1 MATVAMDTSA
11 LMMPVERGVRV
22 FEELERLLGDS
33 EARSASDSSS
43 AERSSADSRA
53 AEPRDDGG
61 TPRGIECAVPEA
73 VRDELAKLSDGAGE
87 EAVAA
92 SVGADLAAER
102 CRTVEHDASYADDA
116 LVELAPEFDYVVT
129 NDGPLKER
137 VLDAGTPVIHIRGRN
152 KLAIRQP

>member
-11 LMMPVERGVRV
+11 LMMPVERDVRV
-22 FEELERLLGDS
+22 FEELERLVGDF
-33 EARSASDSSS
+33 
-43 AERSSADSRA
+43 
-53 AEPRDDGG
+53 
-61 TPRGIECAVPEA
+61 ECVAPQA

-92 SVGADLAAER
+92 SVGADLAADR
-102 CRTVEHDASYADDA
+102 CRTVEHEASYADDA

-152 KLAIRQP
+152 KLAISQP

>member
-11 LMMPVERGVRV
+11 LMMPVERDVRV
-22 FEELERLLGDS
+22 FEELERLVGDF
-33 EARSASDSSS
+33 
-43 AERSSADSRA
+43 
-53 AEPRDDGG
+53 
-61 TPRGIECAVPEA
+61 ECVAPQA

-92 SVGADLAAER
+92 SVGADLAADR
-102 CRTVEHDASYADDA
+102 CRTVEHEASYADDA
-116 LVELAPEFDYVVT
+116 LVELADEFDYVVT

-152 KLAIRQP
+152 KLAVSQP

>member
-1 MATVAMDTSA
+1 MAAVAMDTSA
-11 LMMPVERGVRV
+11 LMMPVERDVRV
-22 FEELERLLGDS
+22 FEELERLLG
-33 EARSASDSSS
+33 EY
-43 AERSSADSRA
+43 
-53 AEPRDDGG
+53 
-61 TPRGIECAVPEA
+61 ECAVPRA
-73 VRDELAKLSDGAGE
+73 VRDELAKLSDGASE

-92 SVGADLAAER
+92 SVGADLAADR

-152 KLAIRQP
+152 KLATTQP

>member
-1 MATVAMDTSA
+1 MVTVAMDTSA

-22 FEELERLLGDS
+22 FEELERLLGGEVRSTS
-33 EARSASDSSS
+33 EASGD
-43 AERSSADSRA
+43 
-53 AEPRDDGG
+53 
-61 TPRGIECAVPEA
+61 TPRAIECVAPRA

-87 EAVAA
+87 EADAA
-92 SVGADLAAER
+92 SVGADLAVDR

-116 LVELAPEFDYVVT
+116 LVELADEFDYVVT

-152 KLAIRQP
+152 KLAISQP

>member
-11 LMMPVERGVRV
+11 LMMPVERDVRV
-22 FEELERLLGDS
+22 FEELERLVGDF
-33 EARSASDSSS
+33 
-43 AERSSADSRA
+43 
-53 AEPRDDGG
+53 
-61 TPRGIECAVPEA
+61 ECVAPQA

-92 SVGADLAAER
+92 SVGADLAADR
-102 CRTVEHDASYADDA
+102 CRTVEHEASYADDA
-116 LVELAPEFDYVVT
+116 LVEIADEFDYVVT

-152 KLAIRQP
+152 KLAVSQP